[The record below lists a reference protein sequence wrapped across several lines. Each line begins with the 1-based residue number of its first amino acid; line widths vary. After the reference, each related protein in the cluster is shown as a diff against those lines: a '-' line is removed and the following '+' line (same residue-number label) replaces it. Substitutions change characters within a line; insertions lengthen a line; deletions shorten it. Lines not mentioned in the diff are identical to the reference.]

1 MKCVKNS
8 GATGGVNYG
17 SSTDACPPRARR
29 RLEKSQKKGGDRYDR
44 DSRQSQAKKSLNT
57 GSNKK
62 TLSKG
67 RIVKLDKPGLV
78 ERLRDKRAEKKE
90 AKKETSEDTC
100 HLDICDENY
109 KGS

>member
-1 MKCVKNS
+1 MRCVKNS
-8 GATGGVNYG
+8 GSTGGVNYG

-29 RLEKSQKKGGDRYDR
+29 RLEKSQKRGGDRFDR
-44 DSRQSQAKKSLNT
+44 DSRQAKSKKSLNT

-78 ERLRDKRAEKKE
+78 ERLREKRAEKKE
-90 AKKETSEDTC
+90 AEKRNLGRYVSPR
-100 HLDICDENY
+100 Y
-109 KGS
+109 M